1 VIRLTT
7 TVLMILLIGTLSL
20 GAESYVASGYSP
32 RENLCLN
39 GTWDTLVWAQ
49 AKPDKD
55 YDLTP
60 VYPPTSS
67 GGWYKAI
74 LPENL
79 SHLAGECTEKGGQPP
94 WRTVGYPSTCAWF
107 RRALT
112 VPAEWKGKRVLF
124 RSGGV
129 CYDASLYVNG
139 RFMGRHRNILPF
151 VFDITSAVQFGGYN
165 QIDLGY
171 LHPQILHIFQNEKD
185 IKELEP
191 DGEWTHV
198 IVGPYGD
205 LYLEPVGD
213 VNVDE
218 INIRCGW
225 EKKELNVDI
234 DLANPTHRKNI
245 TVDAN
250 ILDGQTVIK
259 TASAQLQKE
268 NKFKLQVFWPEVKP
282 WQPGSPKLYRLELV
296 VRADGKIA
304 DRYTRRF
311 GFREF
316 IIRDGSYRLN
326 GKRINLICGLEGV
339 KFGGQTFSPDLI
351 RAYYRGMQGI
361 HINTI
366 RLHGT
371 PFPTLWLD
379 IADEEGMLIIDEG
392 TFIPGPWDPHSTERL
407 LYDFNRRWPRFAK
420 FFEEWVIRDRNHPC
434 VIQWSAENEPEANI
448 PSREIFEIIRRTDGS
463 GRPVFNDGDFSRYAD
478 VISPHYLVDPN
489 HGPEAG
495 GFPYWPDDMYF
506 LDAPEF
512 TATLFDRWE
521 KWYLPNYNDQM
532 GVRVKDAIKTCKA
545 LSAKPWDQRWVFDTP
560 DRRPLSIGEAFLPEA
575 WTIDDTS
582 RYLGDQAYR
591 EVYDLEYGEFW
602 QRWGQ
607 YCGNAIDAY
616 RYMGVNYFN
625 LPFHPAMWCFAYL
638 FTPTGGAIV
647 KELGKPLENTPGYH
661 PYRIISCQLIFNPG
675 WDKRVPEHILTA
687 MGKVLQNAY
696 QPLHLIVRPE
706 QKSFYSRQKL
716 FRQFG
721 ITNDTLEDQNLTLR
735 IRLGKKEIF
744 NKEYK
749 IAAGSVARDQFSFDL
764 AEVKPDEL
772 PLQAELFQN
781 GKPVDRFEER
791 IHIVAR
797 PPIPSGPEVVLFDPV
812 GKTRDLFQRLNIK
825 FTLVREPAD
834 LKNVGPAKPLVIGE
848 EVLRENSIIAESIE
862 NWTASGGQI
871 LLLAQTQ
878 FGDLQTAMG
887 GRIRTFTIPNSQS
900 FIRNPGI
907 LTVGL
912 YPEDLILWGSD
923 HMVTRC
929 SVQFERLGNVKLYAD
944 QGSIRGLVHPVLG
957 EFFRNKGRLI
967 LLQAL
972 CVSKFDETPGAA
984 QLLANA
990 FEGLRRAVPTFLPL
1004 VVRNKETQLGFES
1017 IGIQC
1022 GRDGTGKV
1030 LFLTGKDDLTDRDL
1044 KADSAYKTI
1053 WINRPSADQLKTL
1066 SRYFGPLVLKNT
1078 ETKHCQLEIKDD
1090 GNSILA
1096 GVASRDLFLSGN
1108 QPLAPRV
1115 FDIPAPPKENVLLVE
1130 PRYTPRSDTFGGV
1143 APQTRDFEKPTMCV
1157 ARAKIQHPGAAMI
1170 AYRTKTQTIIL
1181 DMIDYD
1187 NFRHQESIR
1196 NFLSKVM
1203 TNLGVA
1209 VDARPAGKDTDT
1221 IGIVAQPAIFRV
1233 DCGAETGKRVIKKE
1247 MITERSGF
1255 GMSKDKEVVVAYTDH
1270 AGNDWLAD
1278 QPWNEGAEY
1287 GYISGGTVDRG
1298 SDLEVAGTLD
1308 DELFRTE
1315 RYRLAGYKF
1324 KLPSGKYLVRLFFA
1338 ETFDGICAVGNRRFS
1353 VRANGQSV
1361 VDDLDIFKRVG
1372 QHRPL
1377 AIEKMVEVKDGLLDL
1392 KFIPIN
1398 QDPCIN
1404 AIEILPQN

>member
-1 VIRLTT
+1 MRVTT
-7 TVLMILLIGTLSL
+7 TVLTVLAIGTLTL

-32 RENLCLN
+32 RENMCLN

-55 YDLTP
+55 FDLTL

-79 SHLAGECTEKGGQPP
+79 SHLAGECSEKMEHPP

-107 RRALT
+107 RKTLN

-129 CYDASLYVNG
+129 NYDATLYVNG
-139 RFMGRHRNILPF
+139 QFMGRHRNILPF
-151 VFDITSAVQFGGYN
+151 VFDITSAVRFGGYN
-165 QIDLGY
+165 EIDLGY
-171 LHPQILHIFQNEKD
+171 IHPQVLHNEKD
-185 IKELEP
+185 NKELEP

-213 VNVDE
+213 VNVDD

-225 EKKELNVDI
+225 EKKELDVDI
-234 DLANPTHRKNI
+234 DLANPAHRKNI

-250 ILDGQTVIK
+250 ILDGQTTVK
-259 TASAQLQKE
+259 TTSARYQTE
-268 NKFKLQVFWPEVKP
+268 DKFKLLLQWPEVEP
-282 WQPGSPKLYRLELV
+282 WQPGHPKLYRLELV
-296 VRADGKIA
+296 VKVDGKIA
-304 DRYTRRF
+304 DRYSRRF

-316 IIRDGSYRLN
+316 IIQDGSYRLN

-339 KFGGQTFSPDLI
+339 KFSGGTFSPDLI
-351 RAYYRGMQGI
+351 RAYYRGMQSI

-366 RLHGT
+366 RLHGM

-392 TFIPGPWDPHSTERL
+392 IFIPGPWDPHSTERL
-407 LYDFNRRWPRFAK
+407 IYDFKKRWPRFVK

-434 VIQWSAENEPEANI
+434 VIQWSAENEPQGDI
-448 PSREIFEIIRRTDGS
+448 PSKEIFEIIRRTDGS
-463 GRPVFNDGDFSRYAD
+463 GRPVFNDGDYSPHAD
-478 VISPHYLVDPN
+478 VIGPHYLADPN

-512 TATLFDRWE
+512 TARLFDRWE
-521 KWYLPNYNDQM
+521 KWYLPNCNDQM
-532 GVRVKDAIKTCKA
+532 AARVRGTINICKT
-545 LSAKPWDQRWVFDTP
+545 LSAKPFDQRWVHDTP
-560 DRRPLSIGEAFLPEA
+560 ARRPLAIGEAFLPEA

-591 EVYDLEYGEFW
+591 GVYDLEEGEFW

-616 RYMGVNYFN
+616 RYMDVDYFN

-638 FTPTGGAIV
+638 YTPTGGTIV

-661 PYRIISCQLIFNPG
+661 PYRIISSQLIFNPG

-687 MGKVLQNAY
+687 MGKVLKNAY

-706 QKSFYSRQKL
+706 QKSFYSRQTL
-716 FRQFG
+716 VRQFA
-721 ITNDTLEDQNLTLR
+721 ITNDTLEDQKLTLR
-735 IRLGKKEIF
+735 VRLGDKVIYD
-744 NKEYK
+744 KEYE
-749 IAAGSVARDQFSFDL
+749 IAAGSVARDQFSFNM
-764 AEVKPDEL
+764 AEVKPGEL
-772 PLQAELFQN
+772 PLQAELLQ
-781 GKPVDRFEER
+781 KRTPVDRFEER
-791 IHIVAR
+791 IHVVSR
-797 PPIPSGPEVVLFDPV
+797 PPVPSGPEVVLFDPI

-825 FTLVREPAD
+825 FTLVKEPAG
-834 LKNVGPAKPLVIGE
+834 LKNFAHAKSLVIGE
-848 EVLRENSIIAESIE
+848 DVLRENSKIAGIIDDR
-862 NWTASGGQI
+862 TASGGQI

-887 GRIRTFTIPNSQS
+887 GRIRTFNIPNSQS
-900 FIRNPGI
+900 FIRSSGP
-907 LTVGL
+907 LTAGL

-923 HMVTRC
+923 HMVTRG
-929 SVQFERLGNVKLYAD
+929 SVQFERLGNAKLYAD
-944 QGSIRGLVHPVLG
+944 QGSIRGLVHPVLA
-957 EFFRNKGRLI
+957 EFFRNKGRVI

-972 CVSKFDETPGAA
+972 CVAKFDETPGAA
-984 QLLANA
+984 QLLANT
-990 FEGLRRAVPTFLPL
+990 FEGLRQPIPAFTPL
-1004 VVRNKETQLGFES
+1004 VVRNKDAQLGFES

-1022 GRDGTGKV
+1022 GKGGKV
-1030 LFLTGKDDLTDRDL
+1030 LSLTGKDTLADRDL
-1044 KADSAYKTI
+1044 KDDGVYKTI
-1053 WINRPSADQLKTL
+1053 WINRPSPDQLKTL
-1066 SRYFGPLVLKNT
+1066 SRYFGPLVLRNT
-1078 ETKHCQLEIKDD
+1078 QTKHCQIEIKEE
-1090 GNSILA
+1090 GVSILA
-1096 GVASRDLFLSGN
+1096 GVTSRDLFLSGN
-1108 QPLAPRV
+1108 QPLAPQV
-1115 FDIPAPPKENVLLVE
+1115 FDITTPPKGNILLVE
-1130 PRYTPRSDTFGGV
+1130 PGYTPQTDTFGGA

-1157 ARAKIQHPGAAMI
+1157 ARTKIQHPGAAMI
-1170 AYRTKTQTIIL
+1170 AYRTRTHTIIL

-1187 NFRHQESIR
+1187 NFRHQEAIR
-1196 NFLSKVM
+1196 SFLSKVM
-1203 TNLGVA
+1203 TNLGVS
-1209 VDARPAGKDTDT
+1209 VDAKPSAKDTDT
-1221 IGIVAQPAIFRV
+1221 IGIVAQPAVFRV

-1278 QPWNEGAEY
+1278 QPWKDGAEY
-1287 GYISGGTVDRG
+1287 GYIGGGTVDRG
-1298 SDLEVAGTLD
+1298 PDLEVAGTID
-1308 DELFRTE
+1308 DDLFRTE

-1353 VRANGQSV
+1353 VRADGQSV
-1361 VDDLDIFKRVG
+1361 VEDLDIFKRVG
-1372 QHRPL
+1372 QRRPL
-1377 AIEKMVEVKDGLLDL
+1377 VIEKTVEVKNGLLDL

-1404 AIEILPQN
+1404 AIEILPKN